1 MTLSL
6 LTLDISSPS
15 VRQCLV
21 NAQDMHRTI
30 MKAFDSS
37 RQEGNVL
44 YRLVRTNN
52 KIQIY
57 VQSKDCP
64 AWERIAP
71 NGFHCEK
78 TKDISLLPESFKQG
92 QILQFSLLCYPAKK
106 VTGDGKNSRRVLLR
120 GEEEQLK
127 WLGRQGEKYGFN
139 VIEAHVMENTEMKSG
154 IKNSGA
160 FTIAGVP
167 FEGVLKICDPVAFRN
182 AFEKGIGSEK
192 AYGLGMLM
200 ISRI

>member
-44 YRLVRTNN
+44 YRLIRTNN

-64 AWERIAP
+64 AWERIDP

-78 TKDISLLPESFKQG
+78 TKDISLLPES
-92 QILQFSLLCYPAKK
+92 
-106 VTGDGKNSRRVLLR
+106 
-120 GEEEQLK
+120 
-127 WLGRQGEKYGFN
+127 
-139 VIEAHVMENTEMKSG
+139 
-154 IKNSGA
+154 
-160 FTIAGVP
+160 
-167 FEGVLKICDPVAFRN
+167 
-182 AFEKGIGSEK
+182 
-192 AYGLGMLM
+192 
-200 ISRI
+200 